1 MPAPAQGHPQPARP
15 PGGLHYGWVIVG
27 ILVVVQVIGS
37 AISQSAGVMVTPLRD
52 PHGDF
57 GWGIGTIGALMAVYY
72 VVGALFAPISGWLGE
87 RYGARRLML
96 AGGLLYGG
104 SMGLLGLVRQPW
116 HFLLAFSLLLAL
128 TQSICMVPLI
138 AAVSG
143 WFRRRLGLATGVLW
157 AAGGLGAALLA
168 PLVGFLMQVLGWQ
181 GTFWSLGAIGGG
193 LILSLTILFRDRPA
207 DLGLTPYGAAADDPP
222 AVVRSPA
229 LERLRRQVFTR
240 HMRRTRAFWS
250 LPLIHGLGCAGH
262 GIVLIYVVPLAV
274 EQGLTLVSASV
285 ILSLIAVW
293 SIGGRLLT
301 PIVAERSGGK
311 PIMAAA
317 LLIQGLTVLVL
328 WWAHEAWTFYLFG
341 SLFGIGFGG
350 EMSAYLVVNRQYFG
364 TGPTS
369 TLYGWE
375 MMGAMLGHAVATGL
389 AGLVLA
395 LTGSFPLV
403 LALSMAFSLVGVLV
417 ILRLESSARVLI
429 PHWEES
435 LPPEAR
441 SLRSHGEPT
450 VIPNAAPVRPIP
462 PAQWT

>member
-1 MPAPAQGHPQPARP
+1 MTRPAQAAQHPRPGRP
-15 PGGLHYGWVIVG
+15 PGGLHYSWVIVG
-27 ILVVVQVIGS
+27 ILVVVQVIGG
-37 AISQSAGVMVTPLRD
+37 AISQSAGVMVPPLRD

-57 GWGIGTIGALMAVYY
+57 RGGIGTIGALLAVYY
-72 VVGALFAPISGWLGE
+72 LVGVLFAPISGWL
-87 RYGARRLML
+87 
-96 AGGLLYGG
+96 
-104 SMGLLGLVRQPW
+104 
-116 HFLLAFSLLLAL
+116 
-128 TQSICMVPLI
+128 
-138 AAVSG
+138 
-143 WFRRRLGLATGVLW
+143 
-157 AAGGLGAALLA
+157 
-168 PLVGFLMQVLGWQ
+168 
-181 GTFWSLGAIGGG
+181 
-193 LILSLTILFRDRPA
+193 
-207 DLGLTPYGAAADDPP
+207 

-229 LERLRRQVFTR
+229 IEQQRRRVFTQ
-240 HMRRTRAFWS
+240 HMRRTRAFWY

-311 PIMAAA
+311 PIIAAA

-328 WWAHEAWTFYLFG
+328 LWAHDVWTFYLFG

-364 TGPTS
+364 AGPTS

-389 AGLVLA
+389 AGLVLSV
-395 LTGSFPLV
+395 TGSFPLV
-403 LALSMAFSLVGVLV
+403 LALSMAFSLVGMLV
-417 ILRLESSARVLI
+417 ILHLESSARVLI

-441 SLRSHGEPT
+441 SMGSSGVHTIISNMP
-450 VIPNAAPVRPIP
+450 PNDLE
-462 PAQWT
+462 